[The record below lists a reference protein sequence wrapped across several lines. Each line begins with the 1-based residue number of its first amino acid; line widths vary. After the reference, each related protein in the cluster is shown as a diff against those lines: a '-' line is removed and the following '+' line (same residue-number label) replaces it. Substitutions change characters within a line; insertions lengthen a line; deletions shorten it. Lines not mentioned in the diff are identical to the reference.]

1 MAAAYATVQDAQDQL
16 DISDTSDDAYLD
28 VCLNAASRAV
38 DQWCNRRFYKDTSAT
53 ARYYTATDPRWLDVD
68 DFWSTTGLV
77 VATDAGDSGSY
88 ATTWTTSDYELHPIN
103 GIAAGYEDWP
113 YTALSATGNLWFPTP
128 RMHRNRV
135 SVTAKWGWANVP
147 DEVKLATILKAVRL
161 YRRKFSPD
169 GAAGGFTLPVIKVTT
184 REDPDV
190 AMLLEPFR
198 KRQAFVA

>member
-1 MAAAYATVQDAQDQL
+1 
-16 DISDTSDDAYLD
+16 
-28 VCLNAASRAV
+28 
-38 DQWCNRRFYKDTSAT
+38 
-53 ARYYTATDPRWLDVD
+53 
-68 DFWSTTGLV
+68 
-77 VATDAGDSGSY
+77 
-88 ATTWTTSDYELHPIN
+88 
-103 GIAAGYEDWP
+103 
-113 YTALSATGNLWFPTP
+113 
-128 RMHRNRV
+128 MHRNRV